1 MKCYPVIN
9 LICKI
14 NLYSAK
20 VEITLEAVTDRNDV
34 RLFRVVRLQCYIS
47 HYSWGKIL
55 FRHLINE
62 YNKYVKYKC
71 KI

>member
-34 RLFRVVRLQCYIS
+34 RLINFRVVRLQCYIS

-55 FRHLINE
+55 LRHLINE
-62 YNKYVKYKC
+62 HNKC